1 MIVTYVKK
9 PSGMWDEL
17 TEFKN
22 SIKPKHIQSAKVILD
37 FKELKVVKASM
48 GGVAVPRDWDRIISY
63 YYQHYAS
70 TIERLLKENG
80 YEIVKDPEQP
90 AETQPT

>member
-9 PSGMWDEL
+9 PDGKWDEL

-37 FKELKVVKASM
+37 FKEKKCVVNSLNREATFDDMLEFYKRVL
-48 GGVAVPRDWDRIISY
+48 GDQLTPHLPV
-63 YYQHYAS
+63 
-70 TIERLLKENG
+70 N
-80 YEIVKDPEQP
+80 
-90 AETQPT
+90 